1 LHIDTSS
8 SIVSTR
14 TDTDRIKIDQ
24 NSLRRQLPGTRPP
37 SLLRLLPPIGLQ
49 IIPRLNLQTDK
60 PLAYSQLAE
69 LLSTQIAAHTYLPG
83 DRLPSVRELALR
95 HRYSMETVLRA
106 FRLLEDRGLVEP
118 RPRSGFFVRHK
129 DIRSLPAPST
139 PATVL
144 HATNVDLSALR
155 HQTILFGT
163 ATDFVPLSLTL
174 PSPEILPTRKLVQT
188 ITSVARRFP
197 AEIVQQGEPAGSIK
211 LRQQLARRA
220 SKSGCF
226 LTPDDFVVTVGA
238 SEAIN
243 LALRAICDPG
253 DIVLVESPSYFGTLE
268 IIESL
273 KLRVVELATDPEQG
287 ISVQDVA
294 KALNRFPRVRA
305 CLLVTNHSNP
315 LGCTLSPETKEQL
328 VHLLA
333 KRDVVLIEDDVF
345 GDLYQPNQKRPVVAK
360 AFDTTGS
367 VILVNSFSKV
377 LAPGF
382 RLGWIAPGRY
392 RDRILQLKSSGSLA
406 TPSLTQL
413 AVADFL
419 KSGSLDRHLHR
430 MRAFLAEQLYRFT
443 NAVIESFP
451 PATRISR
458 PSGGFVLWIEV
469 PCDTLELAKQ
479 ALTRYRIAIAPG
491 KIFSARGDRYGNCFR
506 LSCGYQFSLRFA
518 EAVTTLGKLAGMR
531 SDR

>member
-1 LHIDTSS
+1 MNFK
-8 SIVSTR
+8 
-14 TDTDRIKIDQ
+14 TDR
-24 NSLRRQLPGTRPP
+24 L
-37 SLLRLLPPIGLQ
+37 
-49 IIPRLNLQTDK
+49 
-60 PLAYSQLAE
+60 LAYSRLAE
-69 LLSTQIAAHTYLPG
+69 LLSSQIAASTYLPG

-118 RPRSGFFVRHK
+118 RPRSGFFVRQK
-129 DIRSLPAPST
+129 DIRSAPST
-139 PATVL
+139 QSTVF
-144 HATNVDLSALR
+144 HATNVELSALR

-174 PSPEILPTRKLVQT
+174 PSPEILPTRQLIQT

-197 AEIVQQGEPAGSIK
+197 AEVVRQGEPAGAIK

-220 SKSGCF
+220 SECGCF
-226 LTPDDFVVTVGA
+226 LGPDDFVVTVGA

-243 LALRAICDPG
+243 LALRACCSPG

-273 KLRVVELATDPEQG
+273 NLRVVELATDPEQG

-294 KALNRFPRVRA
+294 KALNRFPRIRA

-315 LGCTLSPETKEQL
+315 LGCTLSSETKQRL
-328 VHLLA
+328 VELLA
-333 KRDVVLIEDDVF
+333 KHQVALIEDDVF
-345 GDLYQPNQKRPVVAK
+345 GDLYRPNTTRPVVAK
-360 AFDTTGS
+360 AFDETGS
-367 VILVNSFSKV
+367 VILVNSISKI

-382 RLGWIAPGRY
+382 RLGWIAPGKY

-413 AVADFL
+413 AVAEFL
-419 KSGSLDRHLHR
+419 KSGSLDRHLR
-430 MRAFLAEQLYRFT
+430 PMRAFLTEQLYRFA
-443 NAVIESFP
+443 NAVVESFP
-451 PATRISR
+451 SETRISR

-479 ALTRYRIAIAPG
+479 ALNRYRIAIAPG

-506 LSCGYQFSLRFA
+506 LSCGYRFSPQFA
-518 EAVTTLGKLAGMR
+518 EAIATLGKLIR
-531 SDR
+531 SLR

>member
-1 LHIDTSS
+1 MNLK
-8 SIVSTR
+8 
-14 TDTDRIKIDQ
+14 TDR
-24 NSLRRQLPGTRPP
+24 L
-37 SLLRLLPPIGLQ
+37 
-49 IIPRLNLQTDK
+49 
-60 PLAYSQLAE
+60 LAYSRLAE
-69 LLSTQIAAHTYLPG
+69 LLSSQIAASTYVPG

-106 FRLLEDRGLVEP
+106 FRLLENRGLVEP
-118 RPRSGFFVRHK
+118 RPRSGFFVRQK
-129 DIRSLPAPST
+129 DIRTLPAPST
-139 PATVL
+139 QSTVF
-144 HATNVDLSALR
+144 HATNVELSELR

-163 ATDFVPLSLTL
+163 ATDFIPLSLTL
-174 PSPEILPTRKLVQT
+174 PSSEILPTRELIQT

-197 AEIVQQGEPAGSIK
+197 AEVVRQGEPAGAIK

-220 SKSGCF
+220 SECGCF
-226 LTPDDFVVTVGA
+226 LGPDDFVVTVGA

-243 LALRAICDPG
+243 LALRACCSPG

-273 KLRVVELATDPEQG
+273 NLRVVELATDPEQG

-294 KALNRFPRVRA
+294 KALNRFPRIRA

-315 LGCTLSPETKEQL
+315 LGCTLSPETKQRL
-328 VHLLA
+328 VELLA
-333 KRDVVLIEDDVF
+333 KHQVALIEDDVF
-345 GDLYQPNQKRPVVAK
+345 GDLYRPNTTRPVVAK
-360 AFDTTGS
+360 AFDETGS
-367 VILVNSFSKV
+367 VILVNSISKI

-382 RLGWIAPGRY
+382 RLGWIAPGKY

-413 AVADFL
+413 AVAEFL
-419 KSGSLDRHLHR
+419 KSGSLDRHLRR
-430 MRAFLAEQLYRFT
+430 MRAFLTEQLYRFA
-443 NAVIESFP
+443 NAVVESFP
-451 PATRISR
+451 SETRISR

-479 ALTRYRIAIAPG
+479 ALNRYRIAIAPG

-506 LSCGYQFSLRFA
+506 LSCGYRFSPQFA
-518 EAVTTLGKLAGMR
+518 EAIATLGKLIR
-531 SDR
+531 SLR

>member
-1 LHIDTSS
+1 MNFK
-8 SIVSTR
+8 
-14 TDTDRIKIDQ
+14 TD
-24 NSLRRQLPGTRPP
+24 S
-37 SLLRLLPPIGLQ
+37 
-49 IIPRLNLQTDK
+49 
-60 PLAYSQLAE
+60 PLAYSRLAE
-69 LLSTQIAAHTYLPG
+69 LLSTQIASNTYLPG

-106 FRLLEDRGLVEP
+106 FRLLEDLGLVEP

-129 DIRSLPAPST
+129 NVRALPTPST
-139 PATVL
+139 PSTVF

-163 ATDFVPLSLTL
+163 AADFVPLSLTL
-174 PSPEILPTRKLVQT
+174 PSPDILPTRQLIQT
-188 ITSVARRFP
+188 ITSVARRYP
-197 AEIVQQGEPAGSIK
+197 AEVIRQGEPAGTKK
-211 LRQQLARRA
+211 LRQQLAQRA
-220 SKSGCF
+220 SECGCF

-243 LALRAICDPG
+243 LALRACCNPG

-273 KLRVVELATDPEQG
+273 NLRVVELATDPEQG

-294 KALNRFPRVRA
+294 KALHHFPRIRA

-315 LGCTLSPETKEQL
+315 LGCTLSPATKQRL
-328 VHLLA
+328 VQLLA
-333 KRDVVLIEDDVF
+333 EHQAALIEDDVF
-345 GDLYQPNQKRPVVAK
+345 GDLYQPTQARPVTAK
-360 AFDTTGS
+360 AFDETGS
-367 VILVNSFSKV
+367 VVLVNSFSKI

-382 RLGWIAPGRY
+382 RLGWIAPGKY

-413 AVADFL
+413 AVAEFL
-419 KSGSLDRHLHR
+419 KSGSLDRHLRR
-430 MRAFLAEQLYRFT
+430 MRAFLAEQRSCFA
-443 NAVIESFP
+443 NAVVDSFP
-451 PATRISR
+451 SETRISR

-479 ALTRYRIAIAPG
+479 ALNRYRIAIAPG

-506 LSCGYQFSLRFA
+506 LSCGYRFSPQFA
-518 EAVTTLGKLAGMR
+518 EAIATLGKLIR
-531 SDR
+531 SLG

>member
-1 LHIDTSS
+1 M
-8 SIVSTR
+8 
-14 TDTDRIKIDQ
+14 
-24 NSLRRQLPGTRPP
+24 RR
-37 SLLRLLPPIGLQ
+37 PIL
-49 IIPRLNLQTDK
+49 
-60 PLAYSQLAE
+60 LAYNQLAE
-69 LLSTQIAAHTYLPG
+69 LLSTQITANTYLPG

-95 HRYSMETVLRA
+95 HSHSIETVLRA

-118 RPRSGFFVRHK
+118 RPRSGFFVRQK
-129 DIRSLPAPST
+129 DLRALPAPST
-139 PATVL
+139 QSTVF
-144 HATNVDLSALR
+144 HATNVELSALR

-163 ATDFVPLSLTL
+163 ATDFIPLSLTL
-174 PSPEILPTRKLVQT
+174 PSPDILPTRQLIQT

-197 AEIVQQGEPAGSIK
+197 AEVVRQGEPAGAMK
-211 LRQQLARRA
+211 LRQQLAQRA
-220 SKSGCF
+220 SESGCF

-243 LALRAICDPG
+243 LALRACCSPG

-273 KLRVVELATDPEQG
+273 NLRVVELATDAEHG

-294 KALNRFPRVRA
+294 KALSRFPRIRA

-315 LGCTLSPETKEQL
+315 LGCTLSPETKQRL
-328 VHLLA
+328 VQLLA
-333 KRDVVLIEDDVF
+333 KHQVALIEDDVF
-345 GDLYQPNQKRPVVAK
+345 GDLYQPSATRPVVAK
-360 AFDTTGS
+360 AFDETGS
-367 VILVNSFSKV
+367 VILVNSISKI

-413 AVADFL
+413 AVAEFL
-419 KSGSLDRHLHR
+419 KSGSLERHLRR
-430 MRAFLAEQLYRFT
+430 MRAFLTEQLYRFA
-443 NAVIESFP
+443 NAVVESFP
-451 PATRISR
+451 PETRISR

-479 ALTRYRIAIAPG
+479 ALNRYRIAIAPG

-506 LSCGYQFSLRFA
+506 LSCGYRFSPQFA
-518 EAVTTLGKLAGMR
+518 ESIATLGKLIR
-531 SDR
+531 SLR

>member
-1 LHIDTSS
+1 MNLK
-8 SIVSTR
+8 
-14 TDTDRIKIDQ
+14 TDR
-24 NSLRRQLPGTRPP
+24 L
-37 SLLRLLPPIGLQ
+37 
-49 IIPRLNLQTDK
+49 
-60 PLAYSQLAE
+60 LAYSQLAE
-69 LLSTQIAAHTYLPG
+69 LLSTQIAANTYLPG

-95 HRYSMETVLRA
+95 HSYSIETVLRA

-118 RPRSGFFVRHK
+118 RPRSGFFVRQK
-129 DIRSLPAPST
+129 DLRALPAPST
-139 PATVL
+139 RSTVF
-144 HATNVDLSALR
+144 HATNVELSALR

-163 ATDFVPLSLTL
+163 ATDLVPLSLSL
-174 PSPEILPTRKLVQT
+174 PSPEVLPTRQLIQT

-197 AEIVQQGEPAGSIK
+197 AEVVRQGEPAGALK

-220 SKSGCF
+220 SECGCF

-243 LALRAICDPG
+243 LALRACCHPG

-273 KLRVVELATDPEQG
+273 NLRVVELATDPELS

-294 KALNRFPRVRA
+294 KAISRFPRIRA

-315 LGCTLSPETKEQL
+315 LGCTLSPETKRQL
-328 VHLLA
+328 VQLLA
-333 KRDVVLIEDDVF
+333 EHEVALIEDDVF
-345 GDLYQPNQKRPVVAK
+345 GDLYQPNQNRPVVAK
-360 AFDTTGS
+360 AFDETGS
-367 VILVNSFSKV
+367 VILVNSFSKI

-382 RLGWIAPGRY
+382 RLGWIAPGKY
-392 RDRILQLKSSGSLA
+392 RNRILELKSSSSLA

-413 AVADFL
+413 AVAEFL
-419 KSGSLDRHLHR
+419 KSGSLDRHLRR
-430 MRAFLAEQLYRFT
+430 MRAFLAEQIYRFG
-443 NAVIESFP
+443 NAVAESFP
-451 PATRISR
+451 PETRISR

-479 ALTRYRIAIAPG
+479 ALNRYRIAIAPG

-506 LSCGYQFSLRFA
+506 LTCGYQFSPQFA
-518 EAVTTLGKLAGMR
+518 QAIATLGKLIR
-531 SDR
+531 SLA

>member
-1 LHIDTSS
+1 M
-8 SIVSTR
+8 
-14 TDTDRIKIDQ
+14 Q
-24 NSLRRQLPGTRPP
+24 RPF
-37 SLLRLLPPIGLQ
+37 
-49 IIPRLNLQTDK
+49 
-60 PLAYSQLAE
+60 PLAYSRLAE
-69 LLSTQIAAHTYLPG
+69 LLSSQIAASTYLPG

-118 RPRSGFFVRHK
+118 RPRSGFFVRQK
-129 DIRSLPAPST
+129 DIRSAPST
-139 PATVL
+139 QSTVF
-144 HATNVDLSALR
+144 HATNVELSELR

-174 PSPEILPTRKLVQT
+174 PSPEILPTRQLIQT

-197 AEIVQQGEPAGSIK
+197 AEVVRQGEPAGTIK

-220 SKSGCF
+220 SECGCF
-226 LTPDDFVVTVGA
+226 LGPDDFVVTVGA

-243 LALRAICDPG
+243 LALRACCCPG

-273 KLRVVELATDPEQG
+273 NLRVVELATDPERG

-294 KALNRFPRVRA
+294 RALNRFPRVRA

-315 LGCTLSPETKEQL
+315 LGCTLSPETKQRL
-328 VHLLA
+328 VELLA
-333 KRDVVLIEDDVF
+333 KHQVALIEDDVF
-345 GDLYQPNQKRPVVAK
+345 GDLYQPNTTRPAVAK
-360 AFDTTGS
+360 AFDETGS
-367 VILVNSFSKV
+367 VILVNSISKI

-382 RLGWIAPGRY
+382 RLGWIAPGKY

-413 AVADFL
+413 AVAEFL
-419 KSGSLDRHLHR
+419 KSGSLDRHLRR
-430 MRAFLAEQLYRFT
+430 MRAFLTEQLYRFANT
-443 NAVIESFP
+443 VVESFP
-451 PATRISR
+451 SETRISR

-479 ALTRYRIAIAPG
+479 ALNRYRIAIAPG

-506 LSCGYQFSLRFA
+506 LSCGYRFSPQFA
-518 EAVTTLGKLAGMR
+518 EAIATLGKLIR
-531 SDR
+531 SLR